1 MTAASVNLGSYFSDP
16 DGDVLTYTA
25 TSLIRQRRRRG
36 IGTVITITPV
46 AAGSATVTVLAT
58 DAGGLSATQTF
69 TVTVNP
75 QPNSAP
81 TAVGSIPAQTVTVGA
96 PAATVNLGSYFSD
109 PDGDTLTYTATSS
122 HASMA
127 TASVSGATVSITPI
141 AAGAAM
147 ITVTASDGSLNATQA
162 LMVTVNPQ
170 PNRTPTIVT
179 SIPAQVL
186 IVGNTSTMDLG
197 SYFSDPDEDALTYA
211 ATSSDTG
218 VAIPSVSEATVT
230 ITPVTVGTAILT
242 IVASDPDGL
251 SVVQTFVVTV
261 NPQPNR
267 APTKVGSISAQTLTM
282 GGDTSTVDIGSSFS
296 DPDGDTLTYTAS
308 SSDTGVA
315 AANLSSAAVIITPI
329 AAGSATVTAKATDPD
344 GLSTTQTFTVTVNQQ
359 EQSLVALGS
368 IGSITLTAGGGDAEM
383 NVAHHFNNLGGGA
396 VTYAT
401 SSSDTDVAT
410 VSLSGTILSITP
422 IAAGTATIKIIA
434 VDSEGSSATQTIS
447 VVVNP
452 QPNRSPVTVVSIGS
466 VEVTDRGDAA
476 TIDLANH
483 FSDPDGD
490 TLTYTAT
497 SARTGMAKVSV
508 TDSTVTITPVAEGNT
523 TVTVKATD
531 PDGLS
536 ATQTI
541 AVTIEPA
548 PNEAPTFSS
557 PATFSMAENI
567 TTIGTVI
574 ATDIDKT
581 DSIVGYTITDG
592 EDQDL
597 FRIVAATGVLHFN
610 TAPNFEKPGSASGS
624 NEYSL
629 VVQVTSG
636 KGERALTAEQTL
648 TVTVT
653 DVNEKPTSAK
663 AFDPVLVIYGGK
675 TANVNMADHF
685 SDPDGDALTYAA
697 KSADTSKATVSVSGS
712 VVTIGP
718 AGIGTATITV
728 SASDA
733 QELTETQT
741 IEVTISDGANAGF
754 SPGQLGFPF
763 SVTFNINGEIKPLGA
778 VVAIDTDLARITE
791 DNTSWSVANGDTLVI
806 TVNAEGSGLD
816 VMADVS
822 ALDTTRPYPI
832 QFIPNGNGVYTLEM
846 VIGTDN
852 IASNGSKIILITT
865 RDEIGNEKK
874 LLLTGILDNHIYLTE
889 LLPNYPNPFN
899 PETWIPYR
907 LEKDM
912 DVVLTI
918 YDARGHVVRRFALGH
933 QRAGN
938 YETRDKAVYWDGT
951 NDFGELVSAGI
962 YFYNLSAGDYTYT
975 RKATIA
981 K

>member
-1 MTAASVNLGSYFSDP
+1 MATVSVSGTVITITPVAVGSATVTTVAADAGGLSAIQAFTVTVSPQPNRAPTAVGTMPAQTVMVGGVAATVNLGSYFSDADGDTLTYTASSSHPSMGSASVLGTMLTITPVTAGAAMITVTADDGEATATQSLMVTVEPEPNRAPTVVTLIAPQTVTVGGVAATVDLGSYFNDPNGDVLTYMATSSNTGAATASVLGSTLSITPIALGTTMITVVASDMGGLSATQTFAVTVNPQPNRAPTTVGTIPTQNVTVGGATGTLNLGSYFSDP
-16 DGDVLTYTA
+16 DGDSLAYAASTDD
-25 TSLIRQRRRRG
+25 TSI
-36 IGTVITITPV
+36 
-46 AAGSATVTVLAT
+46 AA
-58 DAGGLSATQTF
+58 
-69 TVTVNP
+69 
-75 QPNSAP
+75 
-81 TAVGSIPAQTVTVGA
+81 
-96 PAATVNLGSYFSD
+96 VNL
-109 PDGDTLTYTATSS
+109 
-122 HASMA
+122 
-127 TASVSGATVSITPI
+127 SGATMIITPI
-141 AAGAAM
+141 DSGKT
-147 ITVTASDGSLNATQA
+147 TVTAS
-162 LMVTVNPQ
+162 
-170 PNRTPTIVT
+170 
-179 SIPAQVL
+179 
-186 IVGNTSTMDLG
+186 
-197 SYFSDPDEDALTYA
+197 
-211 ATSSDTG
+211 
-218 VAIPSVSEATVT
+218 
-230 ITPVTVGTAILT
+230 
-242 IVASDPDGL
+242 
-251 SVVQTFVVTV
+251 
-261 NPQPNR
+261 
-267 APTKVGSISAQTLTM
+267 
-282 GGDTSTVDIGSSFS
+282 
-296 DPDGDTLTYTAS
+296 
-308 SSDTGVA
+308 
-315 AANLSSAAVIITPI
+315 
-329 AAGSATVTAKATDPD
+329 ATDPD
-344 GLSTTQTFTVTVNQQ
+344 GLSGTQTFTVKVNQSNQ
-359 EQSLVALGS
+359 TLVT
-368 IGSITLTAGGGDAEM
+368 IGTIGTITLTAGGGAAEM
-383 NVAHHFNNLGGGA
+383 NISHHFTSLSGNTL
-396 VTYAT
+396 TYAT
-401 SSSDTDVAT
+401 SSSDTTVVT
-410 VSLSGTILSITP
+410 VSLSETMLSLTP
-422 IAAGTATIKIIA
+422 IAAGTATIQVIA
-434 VDSEGSSATQTIS
+434 ADSEGSSATQAIS

-452 QPNRSPVTVVSIGS
+452 QPNRAPVTVVSIGS
-466 VEVTDRGDAA
+466 VKVTDRGDAA

-497 SARTGMAKVSV
+497 SARTGMATVSV

-557 PATFSMAENI
+557 PANFSVAENI

-597 FRIVAATGVLHFN
+597 FRIVAATGVLHFK

-624 NEYSL
+624 NQYSL

-653 DVNEKPTSAK
+653 DVNEKPTSVK

-718 AGIGTATITV
+718 AGIGTVTITV

-733 QELTETQT
+733 QKLTETQT
-741 IEVTISDGANAGF
+741 IEVTISDGANSGF

-763 SVTFNINGEIKPLGA
+763 SVTFNINGEIKPLGD

-791 DNTSWSVANGDTLVI
+791 DNASWSVANGDTLVI

-865 RDEIGNEKK
+865 KDELGNEKK
-874 LLLTGILDNHIYLTE
+874 LILTGILDNRTYLTE

-907 LEKDM
+907 LKEET
-912 DVVLTI
+912 DVTLTI
-918 YDARGHVVRRFALGH
+918 YDVSGRVVRRFALGH
-933 QRAGN
+933 QRAGA

-951 NDFGELVSAGI
+951 NDFGESVSAGI
-962 YFYNLSAGDYTYT
+962 YFYNLSAGDYTQT
-975 RKATIA
+975 RKATIL